1 MSFHFLF
8 WENLYLDPL
17 LALLA
22 THTWLLQIAIIGF
35 KISQLTIK
43 DSFVLLFLIGSML
56 TLGVLIGAPAQ
67 VTIHIQN
74 QVYLL
79 KIESKKG
86 EINVLNLS
94 LT

>member
-1 MSFHFLF
+1 
-8 WENLYLDPL
+8 
-17 LALLA
+17 
-22 THTWLLQIAIIGF
+22 
-35 KISQLTIK
+35 
-43 DSFVLLFLIGSML
+43 ML
-56 TLGVLIGAPAQ
+56 TLGVFIGAPAQ

-94 LT
+94 LTYKTLH